1 MLEEIYDKKIP
12 IFLQMYDFY
21 TTKFHNNNINFEYM
35 KLFDLKFMLSSKI
48 SIESTLMCS
57 LQKQAS

>member
-1 MLEEIYDKKIP
+1 MFDLETTSLLEEIYDKKIP

-35 KLFDLKFMLSSKI
+35 KLFDLKFI
-48 SIESTLMCS
+48 
-57 LQKQAS
+57 A